1 MIANGKHV
9 DPNDYFVYNG
19 KGEFSCIIRGCPA
32 RVKVD
37 GKAKHL
43 KNKHSQLFKA
53 EIAPENV
60 TFRMPMI
67 KSIPRE
73 ALIEIYN
80 RSSWRSINLEVP
92 K

>member
-1 MIANGKHV
+1 MIADGKHV
-9 DPNDYFVYNG
+9 DPNDYFVYIG

-37 GKAKHL
+37 GKGKHL
-43 KNKHSQLFKA
+43 KNKHSDLFKA
-53 EIAPENV
+53 EHTPENV
-60 TFRMPMI
+60 SYRVPMI
-67 KSIPRE
+67 RSIPRE